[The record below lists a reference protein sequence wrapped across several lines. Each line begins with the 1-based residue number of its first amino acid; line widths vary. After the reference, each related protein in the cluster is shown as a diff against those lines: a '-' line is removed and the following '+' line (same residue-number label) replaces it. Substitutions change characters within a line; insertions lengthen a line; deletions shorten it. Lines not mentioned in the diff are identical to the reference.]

1 MGAAPGT
8 GIPNPYPLAI
18 NQPLDRAYLRPL
30 QEPLYDTEVLDFT
43 SPAQQLTYFQR
54 PISQSTAALAITK
67 TPAETNLNQSSMLDY
82 PREFSILGFN
92 IEFDSTI
99 GIKSVAAAYRRA
111 FFLFT
116 FSGRRPY
123 LQIPFMRIPQG
134 MGLEGAIAS
143 TVAAGATDSGKTGF
157 AKNGMGHIANYY
169 RFNLGRSAL
178 KMKPSTAA
186 STGRSSSRRRRAA
199 RLAPGWKPR
208 STRSRVRPS
217 RLRPVGS
224 CACTLSAFSG
234 ARFDPNRCYARLY
247 IILLR
252 NGMDWKSYSG
262 ASAPEF

>member
-1 MGAAPGT
+1 MHGLGAQPGT

-54 PISQSTAALAITK
+54 PVSQSTAALAITK
-67 TPAETNLNQSSMLDY
+67 TAAETNLNQSSMLDY

-99 GIKSVAAAYRRA
+99 GIKSIAAAYRRA

-123 LQIPFMRIPQG
+123 LQIPFQRIPQG
-134 MGLEGAIAS
+134 MGLEGFVSS
-143 TVAAGATDSGKTGF
+143 TVSAGANDSGKTGS

-178 KMKPSTAA
+178 KIKPGEAFNGSIN
-186 STGRSSSRRRRAA
+186 
-199 RLAPGWKPR
+199 W
-208 STRSRVRPS
+208 
-217 RLRPVGS
+217 PVVLTS
-224 CACTLSAFSG
+224 QASG
-234 ARFDPNRCYARLY
+234 AAGTGLETTLNTITGQTQSAPAGWFVRLY
-247 IILLR
+247 IVGLQWSPL
-252 NGMDWKSYSG
+252 
-262 ASAPEF
+262 